1 MQFWERINPRRKE
14 ICNDMRKRIKKEFS
28 VEVTEDSPLDLSQ
41 LTYLYKALGTVFD
54 YYDINAADKALYGLK
69 IAVVN
74 RLTNESGNTVK
85 GRYDQTNNVILL
97 LASDPGSLVHELIH
111 AIDFNFRNKDKNGRK
126 SFIMRS
132 PKAFIRFLKA
142 SDVPRNDVADFI
154 KTFQEMRN
162 VDDEYL
168 SRPSEILARGG
179 SYSFWRDNE
188 NACADNPFLRFS
200 PEAYKINES
209 SIFGRSICQ
218 FPFHKIEAVRQ
229 FVHHAAREEAG
240 LEFAPWHPEVH
251 ERPVMNHESGW
262 YEKSRNYV
270 LDIANR
276 YNTAIENLSN
286 AEYCIENIKY
296 YHTDEDIMNMR
307 NALEKARADLA
318 PVEKEY
324 QQCISFFLNEIGDK
338 EFHERFD
345 EIRSDCKLVLL
356 SAYLGDCRNV
366 ASLCEEKAKEKTA
379 KRKNI
384 PIKNTE

>member
-1 MQFWERINPRRKE
+1 
-14 ICNDMRKRIKKEFS
+14 MRKRIKKEFS

-74 RLTNESGNTVK
+74 RLINESGNTVK

-132 PKAFIRFLKA
+132 PKAFVRFLKA
-142 SDVPRNDVADFI
+142 SEVPRDDVADFI

-179 SYSFWRDNE
+179 AYSFWRDNE

-366 ASLCEEKAKEKTA
+366 ASLGDEKAKEKTA

-384 PIKNTE
+384 PIKDTE

>member
-1 MQFWERINPRRKE
+1 MSFWENKIKQRIREDFSINVKAKTRLSEAEWQKLYEALDVIFRYYDLPRDLNAKIGISIE
-14 ICNDMRKRIKKEFS
+14 IHQR
-28 VEVTEDSPLDLSQ
+28 
-41 LTYLYKALGTVFD
+41 LYKPGFRRGEENEIGG
-54 YYDINAADKALYGLK
+54 YFSHNEN
-69 IAVVN
+69 VVAISM
-74 RLTNESGNTVK
+74 EK
-85 GRYDQTNNVILL
+85 
-97 LASDPGSLVHELIH
+97 PGSLVHELVH
-111 AIDFNFRNKDKNGRK
+111 AVDFNFRNNAQDQRTRK
-126 SFIMRS
+126 SYIAKNE
-132 PKAFIRFLKA
+132 KAFAQFLKA
-142 SDVPRNDVADFI
+142 SGISRYDVSDFE
-154 KTFQEMRN
+154 KTFCEMAS
-162 VDDEYL
+162 VDDNYL
-168 SRPSEILARGG
+168 SLPSEILARMGA
-179 SYSFWRDNE
+179 YSFWQDNE
-188 NACADNPFLRFS
+188 EICARNPFLNFAHK
-200 PEAYKINES
+200 AYAINEDS
-209 SIFGRSICQ
+209 EFGRSICQ

-276 YNTAIENLSN
+276 YNTAIENLNN
-286 AEYCIENIKY
+286 AKYCIENIKY

-366 ASLCEEKAKEKTA
+366 ASLGEEKAKEKTA

-384 PIKNTE
+384 PIKDTE